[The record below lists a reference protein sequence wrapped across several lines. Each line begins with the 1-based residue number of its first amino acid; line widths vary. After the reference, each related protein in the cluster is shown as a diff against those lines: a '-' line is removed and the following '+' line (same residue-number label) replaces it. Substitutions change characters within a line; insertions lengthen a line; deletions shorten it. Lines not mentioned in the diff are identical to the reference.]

1 MNKLLRIS
9 VLIAFTFGIYG
20 CRVQQTV
27 LSVRP
32 NQWAEKV
39 ELNGFDNL
47 YKVDNDLYR
56 SEQPG
61 NREMLLLDSMGIR
74 TIVNLRKFRNDK
86 HEAEGTEIGLQQI
99 KMNASAI
106 LYDDIVTGMNI
117 LLKSEKPVL
126 VHCLHGSDRTGC
138 LVAVYRMVKC
148 GWTRE
153 EAIDEF
159 MNGGYGYHENW
170 FPGILR
176 ILETINIAALKK
188 DLGMME

>member
-1 MNKLLRIS
+1 MNKLFRIS
-9 VLIAFTFGIYG
+9 ILIAFSFGIYG
-20 CRVQQTV
+20 CRIQQTV

-32 NQWAEKV
+32 VQWADKV
-39 ELNGFDNL
+39 ELSGFDNL
-47 YKVDNDLYR
+47 YKVDKDLYR

-61 NREMLLLDSMGIR
+61 NREMALLDSLGIM
-74 TIVNLRKFRNDK
+74 TIVNLRRFSNDK
-86 HEAEGTEIGLQQI
+86 HEAKGTGLGLQQI

-106 LYDDIVTGMNI
+106 LYDDIITGMNI

-138 LVAVYRMVKC
+138 LVAVYRMVQS

-159 MNGGYGYHENW
+159 LNGGFGYHEHW
-170 FPGILR
+170 FPGILDF
-176 ILETINIAALKK
+176 LETIDIEKLRK
-188 DLGMME
+188 DLGLMD